1 MSKLQ
6 SKYKLTSR
14 RGIATVI
21 TSAIMMSAVAILGSA
36 GVVWSQTSLNSQ
48 QVEMS
53 NSVDGYINKLNE
65 SVVYEYVYCNND
77 PCGTINVVLT
87 NVGKV
92 GLDVSQISISDK
104 ISGFNKI
111 HPVSN
116 GSIMPN
122 NSIAVSI
129 NDPSFSSYSVLD
141 VIVETSRGNIIQT
154 QITT

>member
-1 MSKLQ
+1 MSWGKAR
-6 SKYKLTSR
+6 KR
-14 RGIATVI
+14 RGLATVI
-21 TSAIMMSAVAILGSA
+21 TSAIMMSAVCILGST

-65 SVVYEYVYCNND
+65 SIVYEYVYCNDD

-87 NVGKV
+87 NVGEI
-92 GLDVSQISISDK
+92 GLDVSKISISDK
-104 ISGFNKI
+104 ISGFSKI
-111 HPVSN
+111 HPVSS
-116 GSIMPN
+116 GMIMPD

-141 VIVETSRGNIIQT
+141 IMVETVRGNIIQT
-154 QITT
+154 QIST

>member
-1 MSKLQ
+1 MAKLQ

-14 RGIATVI
+14 RGLATVI
-21 TSAIMMSAVAILGSA
+21 TSAIMMSAVAIIGSS

-48 QVEMS
+48 QVEMA

-65 SVVYEYVYCNND
+65 SLVFEYVYCNND

-87 NVGKV
+87 NVGTV

-104 ISGFNKI
+104 ISGFSKI

-116 GSIMPN
+116 EKIMPDG
-122 NSIAVSI
+122 SIAVSI

-141 VIVETSRGNIIQT
+141 VMVETSRGNIIQT